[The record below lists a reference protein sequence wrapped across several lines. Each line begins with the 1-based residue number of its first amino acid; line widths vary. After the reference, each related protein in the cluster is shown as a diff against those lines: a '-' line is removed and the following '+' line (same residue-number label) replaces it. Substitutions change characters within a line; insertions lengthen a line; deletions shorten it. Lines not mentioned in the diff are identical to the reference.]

1 MHGSNSGQNDETRQ
15 SQAERL
21 VEAVHRRATFFQDS
35 TERTYARV
43 RKGKG
48 TMLLRTSSK
57 GFRRIVLQSW
67 AADFGGVPQPQAVT
81 SAIEMID
88 ARAAEAGTPETV
100 STRVGGRDGKIYLDL
115 CDEARQVAEVSPTAW
130 RITPSAQCDF
140 LQKRTASA
148 LPVPTR
154 GGSLDR
160 LAHFLNVDDDGLV
173 LIQAWLVG
181 ALHPTGPYPILVL
194 EGEAGSAKSTA
205 TKMLKS
211 LIDPTVPQVRSLPR
225 SERDLGVAAE
235 GSWVLAFD
243 NLSGLR
249 PWIADALCRLS
260 TGGGIATRA
269 LFTDDE
275 EQVFDLIRPVIL
287 NGIESVVTRQDL
299 ITRELVVQLHPIAE
313 GDRRDERA
321 LWEAFEAERPALL
334 GALLDAV
341 MSALERAASIDLPR
355 KPRMSDFATWVTAA
369 EPALGWDPGTFLK
382 VYEANAEAALRMSL
396 DGSSLAK
403 AIMTHVRTPAR
414 AGAWQGTATD
424 LLDALNYAKDSQER
438 RAQGWPRNAQ
448 SLSTQLRRLA
458 PALRAGGVDIE
469 FGWAGR
475 DTAKQRWIEIRDEGW
490 IAGSLNG
497 DAGDGGDA

>member
-1 MHGSNSGQNDETRQ
+1 MSASDSGQNDGARQ
-15 SQAERL
+15 SQAELL
-21 VEAVHRRATFFQDS
+21 VDAVSRRATFFEDS
-35 TERTYARV
+35 TGRTYARV
-43 RKGKG
+43 PKGKG
-48 TMLLRTSSK
+48 TTRLRTDSK
-57 GFRRIVLQSW
+57 GFRRWIFQCW
-67 AADFGGVPQPQAVT
+67 DTDCGGVPQPHAVT

-88 ARAAEAGTPETV
+88 ARAAAAGTPEVV
-100 STRVGGRDGKIYLDL
+100 STRVAGRDGKVYVDL
-115 CDEARQVAEVSPTAW
+115 CDEARQVAEVSPTDW
-130 RITPSAQCDF
+130 RITTSTRCDF
-140 LQKRTASA
+140 LQKRTAGA

-160 LAHFLNVDDDGLV
+160 LAHFLNVDSDGLV
-173 LIQAWLVG
+173 LIQGWLIG

-211 LIDPTVPQVRSLPR
+211 LIDPTVPRVRSLPR
-225 SERDLGVAAE
+225 SERDLGVAAD

-249 PWIADALCRLS
+249 PWMSDALCRLS

-299 ITRELVVQLHPIAE
+299 ITRELVVQLNPIAE
-313 GDRRDERA
+313 EDREDEGV
-321 LWEAFEAERPALL
+321 LWDAFEAERPALM

-341 MSALERAASIDLPR
+341 AGALDRVASIDLPR

-369 EPALGWDPGTFLK
+369 EPAMGWEPGTFLR
-382 VYEANAEAALRMSL
+382 VYEANASAALLMSL

-403 AIMTHVRTPAR
+403 AIMDFVRVPAHE
-414 AGAWQGTATD
+414 GEWQGTATD
-424 LLDALNYAKDSQER
+424 LLDALNFGKGPQER
-438 RAQGWPRNAQ
+438 SAQGWPRNAQ
-448 SLSTQLRRLA
+448 SLSWQLRRLA
-458 PALRAGGVDIE
+458 PALRAGGIDIE

-475 DTAKQRWIEIRDEGW
+475 DRAKQRWIDIRDEGW
-490 IAGSLNG
+490 IAGSPNG